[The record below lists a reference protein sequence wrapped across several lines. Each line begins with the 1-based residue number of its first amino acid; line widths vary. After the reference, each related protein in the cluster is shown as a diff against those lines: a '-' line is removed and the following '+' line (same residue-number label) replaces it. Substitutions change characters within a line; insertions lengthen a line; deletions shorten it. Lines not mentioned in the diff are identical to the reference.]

1 MSASDNKIV
10 NQENKNSADI
20 ITWREYEALRNEM
33 RREFRTKDDE
43 LKGTVDEIKQ
53 TLDATNV
60 TVTGL
65 ADQMTDIQ
73 RNIADMR
80 LAIENLT
87 AQQQQQDDDEDPE
100 LEDDAHNARGAP
112 RGHRPRGWVPL
123 GRNGRGQDE
132 EDGLGK
138 PKFSI
143 PKFEGGADVEEY
155 LTWELKIEKLW
166 SLHPNYSEDKKIKLA
181 SSEFDGYAL
190 RWWDSLVRN
199 RDEDGAQPIRTW
211 RAMKEVMTSRFVPTN
226 YMRNIFDKL
235 TLLRQ
240 GVKTVDEY
248 YMEMEMLMQRGRV
261 RESLEMT
268 MQRFLNGLKYDVKG
282 IVRHYTYT
290 NMNQLL
296 HHAREAESQLAEEAK
311 VKGRA
316 TGGGRF
322 TPRAPSTAP
331 APSTRSA
338 PYSTP
343 PSKPVSNVSNAKKS
357 ESAASTSGSSMSTA
371 RNRDMLCHTCGGKG
385 HFKRDCP
392 NRKVMIINE
401 DNEYET
407 GDDVDPNAPDDDD
420 YDTDGEDAYP
430 SDARTI
436 VVSQRALNVLP
447 SASTQRC
454 NLFQTKALVGPD
466 KACKVIIDGG
476 SCRNLASKELCTKL
490 KLKYLPHPHP
500 YYIQWLSDNGEMK
513 VNHMVRVEF
522 AIGPNLATCFRRR
535 YPQDYHHCEESHVGG
550 LMGHFG
556 REKTLLML
564 ADHFYWPKMRRDVD
578 RYVRR
583 CITCNKSKSK
593 LKPHGLYTPLPAPT
607 TPWEDI
613 SMDFVLGLP
622 RTKRGHDSI
631 FVVVDR
637 FSKMS
642 HFIACHK
649 SDDASHIANLFFR
662 EIVRLHGVPKTIVS
676 DRDVKFMSY
685 FWKTLWRKL
694 GTKLLFST
702 TCHPQTDGQ
711 TEVVNRTLSQLLRS
725 MIKKNLKEWEECL
738 PHVEFAYN
746 RAVHSTTELCPFEVV
761 YGFKPITPLD
771 LLPLPIHERV
781 NMEASKRA
789 DFVKKIHVKTKELIE
804 KKGKSNAARMNK
816 KRKEMLFKPGDLVW
830 VHFRSNTGA
839 RILLEKMTKEAR
851 RRSQEEPGWAHTLGR
866 RGPGPGRAGL
876 WSGGPTTL
884 SPPFLRQTLR
894 PEDLSHRGYL
904 AKSYSRLCGA
914 ENTREKRA
922 LRRAGIRRGN
932 SLREGEIDA
941 IVTVIELD
949 IIAITI
955 IIISTIITAVIT
967 AGHRHRRSNLVAD
980 ACKGYNHNES
990 FIETACQHLLLLV
1003 GIDILTYRRY
1013 YDTPPILV
1021 GHQDYF
1027 LAPLPGSEALLRSS
1041 LQFLFGKSTTTAT
1054 VVDEAPGEEVIPYK
1068 IPMKIIERVMDNR
1081 YEGDGT
1087 VHPGDHLLF
1096 LHELCGLFKCA
1107 GIAMDEVRKKLFSLS
1122 LSGKAAHWYKLLDNG
1137 DSLEWN
1143 DIVPRFYSKF
1153 YPPNKT
1159 LLDTSCSGSFTRNK
1173 EEFKR
1178 DLLDRI
1184 QENTEGWEN
1193 DKDRESGIIYDYKCI
1208 EAFMDTD
1215 KFRNMSA
1222 IYGLDSQV
1230 AVNLYKAFASHYEL
1244 PKKNFDKYHEPYK
1257 DKIDSSIN
1265 KCVVVETA
1273 DHVIPEVYIEKT
1285 PFPAKMKEYSVIN
1298 SAVHKSEKKPVEPE
1312 EQIKVEPAVAIVKDL
1327 VTENVED
1334 GHIIFCEDASN
1345 IVSHPNKPKQASVPM
1360 LSVKIGDHC
1369 YYGLCDIGASVS
1381 AIPYELYTEIMH
1393 EIDSCELEDI
1403 DVVIQL
1409 ANRETISPIGI
1420 VRDVEVLCGK
1430 IKYPADFLVLG
1441 SAASDYCPII
1451 FGRPF
1456 LNTCGAIIDCKKEKI
1471 LTKFAGESYEFNF
1484 SKFTKTPYKAD
1495 LPSNDFKMEQCASI
1509 VLVPNNPLQ
1518 QHLEDSESEIFRKE
1532 RDELEEIF
1540 LRQPILKH
1548 DLPVEDL
1555 GTTPPP
1561 KEDPVFDLKPLPD
1574 NLKYAHIDDKKIY
1587 PVIISSKLSEIEEE
1601 RLLEILKKHR
1611 GAIGYTLDDL
1621 KGISPSI
1628 CQHAINMEDDAKPVV
1643 EPQRRLIPKMKEVV
1657 RNEVLRL
1664 LEAGIIYPIADSRW
1678 VSPVHCVPKKG
1689 GMTVVPNDNDELIP
1703 QRVVVGYRM
1712 CIDFRK
1718 VNKVTKKD
1726 HYPLPFID
1734 QMLER
1739 LSKNTHFCFLDGY
1752 SGFSQIA
1759 VKAKDQEK
1767 TTFTCPYG
1775 TYAYRRMPF
1784 GLCNAP
1790 ATFQRCMSAIFHGF
1804 CESIVEVFMDDFSV
1818 YGNSFDSCL
1827 RNLDK
1832 VLQRCEE
1839 TNLVLNWEKCHF
1851 MVNEGIVLGHKISE
1865 RGIEVDRAKVEAIEK
1880 MPYPRDVKGIRSVLG
1895 HAGFYRRFIKDF
1907 SKISK
1912 PLTNLLQKDVPFV
1925 FDDDCKEAFETLK
1938 KALTTAPI
1946 VEPPDWN
1953 LPFEIMCDASD
1964 FAVGAV
1970 LGQRVDKKLNVIH
1983 YASKTLDAAQR
1994 NYATTEKE
2002 LLAVVFAC
2010 DKFRPYIVDS
2020 KVTIHT
2026 DHAAIR
2032 YLMTKKDAKPRLIR
2046 WVLLLQEFDLH
2057 IVDRKGADNPV
2068 ADNLSRLEN
2077 IAYDPVPVNDSFPN
2091 EQLAVIK
2098 MTKEARRRSQE
2109 EPGWAHTLGRRG
2121 PGPGR
2126 AGLWSG
2132 GPTTL
2137 FASFSSPNPSSR
2149 RPKPQRVP
2157 RESYSRL
2164 CGAENKRALRR
2175 AGIRRGNSLRE
2186 GEIDAIVTV
2195 IELDI
2200 IAITIIIISTII
2212 TAVITAGHRHRR
2224 SNLGLILIV

>member
-1 MSASDNKIV
+1 MVSRFGGDDPVRLMTASMKRPGRQPDDEDREGSGRPGKSGGDVPVARPSNRQDVGQKICGTTRGARDPL
-10 NQENKNSADI
+10 SGPGSFP
-20 ITWREYEALRNEM
+20 ALRVAQPKPVGGFWRVTHSGTPGGTSSATSTSTSTSEM
-33 RREFRTKDDE
+33 AEEQITYKDLPAEHKKKYDE
-43 LKGTVDEIKQ
+43 LKAICEAELIGSSETTRSRNIKLRGNTCPSHGVNTVDLSHSIREPGFSFSVNM
-53 TLDATNV
+53 A
-60 TVTGL
+60 GL
-65 ADQMTDIQ
+65 VNCHGADKAESSHSRGKDKEEAVPRDRPQDDRDGMS
-73 RNIADMR
+73 R
-80 LAIENLT
+80 LPTIENCPECTQRRRRTDGVSVFERLGPLPPQNKR
-87 AQQQQQDDDEDPE
+87 AESSQEEDFE
-100 LEDDAHNARGAP
+100 ESDGEEDRY
-112 RGHRPRGWVPL
+112 HRPRWCP
-123 GRNGRGQDE
+123 
-132 EDGLGK
+132 DGLSHSQK
-138 PKFSI
+138 RR
-143 PKFEGGADVEEY
+143 VQR
-155 LTWELKIEKLW
+155 
-166 SLHPNYSEDKKIKLA
+166 
-181 SSEFDGYAL
+181 L
-190 RWWDSLVRN
+190 RN
-199 RDEDGAQPIRTW
+199 
-211 RAMKEVMTSRFVPTN
+211 
-226 YMRNIFDKL
+226 
-235 TLLRQ
+235 
-240 GVKTVDEY
+240 
-248 YMEMEMLMQRGRV
+248 
-261 RESLEMT
+261 LE
-268 MQRFLNGLKYDVKG
+268 
-282 IVRHYTYT
+282 
-290 NMNQLL
+290 
-296 HHAREAESQLAEEAK
+296 EAEAQ
-311 VKGRA
+311 
-316 TGGGRF
+316 
-322 TPRAPSTAP
+322 
-331 APSTRSA
+331 
-338 PYSTP
+338 Y
-343 PSKPVSNVSNAKKS
+343 
-357 ESAASTSGSSMSTA
+357 
-371 RNRDMLCHTCGGKG
+371 
-385 HFKRDCP
+385 
-392 NRKVMIINE
+392 
-401 DNEYET
+401 
-407 GDDVDPNAPDDDD
+407 
-420 YDTDGEDAYP
+420 
-430 SDARTI
+430 
-436 VVSQRALNVLP
+436 
-447 SASTQRC
+447 
-454 NLFQTKALVGPD
+454 
-466 KACKVIIDGG
+466 
-476 SCRNLASKELCTKL
+476 
-490 KLKYLPHPHP
+490 
-500 YYIQWLSDNGEMK
+500 
-513 VNHMVRVEF
+513 
-522 AIGPNLATCFRRR
+522 
-535 YPQDYHHCEESHVGG
+535 
-550 LMGHFG
+550 
-556 REKTLLML
+556 
-564 ADHFYWPKMRRDVD
+564 
-578 RYVRR
+578 
-583 CITCNKSKSK
+583 
-593 LKPHGLYTPLPAPT
+593 LYT
-607 TPWEDI
+607 
-613 SMDFVLGLP
+613 
-622 RTKRGHDSI
+622 
-631 FVVVDR
+631 
-637 FSKMS
+637 
-642 HFIACHK
+642 
-649 SDDASHIANLFFR
+649 
-662 EIVRLHGVPKTIVS
+662 
-676 DRDVKFMSY
+676 
-685 FWKTLWRKL
+685 
-694 GTKLLFST
+694 
-702 TCHPQTDGQ
+702 
-711 TEVVNRTLSQLLRS
+711 
-725 MIKKNLKEWEECL
+725 
-738 PHVEFAYN
+738 
-746 RAVHSTTELCPFEVV
+746 
-761 YGFKPITPLD
+761 
-771 LLPLPIHERV
+771 
-781 NMEASKRA
+781 
-789 DFVKKIHVKTKELIE
+789 
-804 KKGKSNAARMNK
+804 
-816 KRKEMLFKPGDLVW
+816 
-830 VHFRSNTGA
+830 
-839 RILLEKMTKEAR
+839 
-851 RRSQEEPGWAHTLGR
+851 
-866 RGPGPGRAGL
+866 
-876 WSGGPTTL
+876 
-884 SPPFLRQTLR
+884 
-894 PEDLSHRGYL
+894 
-904 AKSYSRLCGA
+904 
-914 ENTREKRA
+914 
-922 LRRAGIRRGN
+922 LRRARPDLAVKIQQIVETKARPPKKVWRPKQAKADAQASADADAETSADANMVFILPDTVTAAAAGRRTPERKSSPAGRPGKF
-932 SLREGEIDA
+932 LPEGEIDA
-941 IVTVIELD
+941 IAIVIERD
-949 IIAITI
+949 IISIII
-955 IIISTIITAVIT
+955 IIISTIYTAI
-967 AGHRHRRSNLVAD
+967 
-980 ACKGYNHNES
+980 
-990 FIETACQHLLLLV
+990 
-1003 GIDILTYRRY
+1003 
-1013 YDTPPILV
+1013 
-1021 GHQDYF
+1021 
-1027 LAPLPGSEALLRSS
+1027 
-1041 LQFLFGKSTTTAT
+1041 TTA
-1054 VVDEAPGEEVIPYK
+1054 APRIS
-1068 IPMKIIERVMDNR
+1068 MN
-1081 YEGDGT
+1081 
-1087 VHPGDHLLF
+1087 
-1096 LHELCGLFKCA
+1096 
-1107 GIAMDEVRKKLFSLS
+1107 EVRKKLFTIS
-1122 LSGKAAHWYKLLDNG
+1122 LSGKAAHWYKLLKNG
-1137 DSLEWN
+1137 DSIDWE
-1143 DIVPRFYSKF
+1143 DIVPLFYSKF
-1153 YPPNKT
+1153 YPPSEIHKDRNRIYNFWPHDGESIAQAWGRLKSLMLKCPIHELPGNVIIDNFYARLSFQDKT
-1159 LLDTSCSGSFTRNK
+1159 LLDTSCSGSFTRKN

-1193 DKDRESGIIYDYKCI
+1193 DKDRESGITYDYKCI

-1222 IYGLDSQV
+1222 TYGLDSQV
-1230 AVNLYKAFASHYEL
+1230 VANLYKAFASHYEL

-1257 DKIDSSIN
+1257 DKIDSSVN
-1265 KCVVVETA
+1265 KCVVVETV
-1273 DHVIPEVYIEKT
+1273 DNIIPEAYIEKT
-1285 PFPAKMKEYSVIN
+1285 PFPAKMKEYSVIS
-1298 SAVHKSEKKPVEPE
+1298 SAVNKSEKKPKEPE
-1312 EQIKVEPAVAIVKDL
+1312 EQIKIEPAVAIVKDL

-1345 IVSHPNKPKQASVPM
+1345 IVSHPNKSKQVSVPM
-1360 LSVKIGDHC
+1360 LSVRIGDHC

-1393 EIDSCELEDI
+1393 EIGSCELEDI
-1403 DVVIQL
+1403 DVVIHL

-1441 SAASDYCPII
+1441 SAASDHCPII

-1471 LTKFAGESYEFNF
+1471 LTRFAGEPYEFNF
-1484 SKFTKTPYKAD
+1484 SKFTKTPYKVD

-1518 QHLEDSESEIFRKE
+1518 QHLENSESEAFRKE

-1643 EPQRRLIPKMKEVV
+1643 EHQRRLIPKMKEVV
-1657 RNEVLRL
+1657 RNEVLKL

-1703 QRVVVGYRM
+1703 QRIVVGYRM

-1818 YGNSFDSCL
+1818 YGNSFDNCL

-1938 KALTTAPI
+1938 KALTTAPV

-2057 IVDRKGADNPV
+2057 IIDRKGADNPV

-2098 MTKEARRRSQE
+2098 GALPPALDLDSFPCVEEAIRVADEFCDQYRALKREVEILQE
-2109 EPGWAHTLGRRG
+2109 ENQRLRRM
-2121 PGPGR
+2121 
-2126 AGLWSG
+2126 LEYYS
-2132 GPTTL
+2132 
-2137 FASFSSPNPSSR
+2137 NPST
-2149 RPKPQRVP
+2149 RPSPPHSGNNESFQVLVQNCKIEKLKLKEILMK
-2157 RESYSRL
+2157 REKNPSPPSPK
-2164 CGAENKRALRR
+2164 E
-2175 AGIRRGNSLRE
+2175 
-2186 GEIDAIVTV
+2186 
-2195 IELDI
+2195 
-2200 IAITIIIISTII
+2200 
-2212 TAVITAGHRHRR
+2212 
-2224 SNLGLILIV
+2224 

>member
-1 MSASDNKIV
+1 MGKPRDTKIAILP
-10 NQENKNSADI
+10 S
-20 ITWREYEALRNEM
+20 TTR
-33 RREFRTKDDE
+33 
-43 LKGTVDEIKQ
+43 KGTTLSTSAALDSPSVIDKLVSPPHASHAGTSAESENSHNIDNVSAVLDDSGSLGSF
-53 TLDATNV
+53 LDATIAKSRQIENTETPNAATPV
-60 TVTGL
+60 NSPESVEYSSDDLDEDYVELDNDFIEKCKATTDARKIKKLLAEHAVRYTPSPDPKFATSPINIRDKDYEFSLDLSHIAIVEKTPFCGTEKESAVEHMTELSTLSGL
-65 ADQMTDIQ
+65 FSDDIKMRTYFVAKIFPFSLKDDAKTWYNNLPPGSIKSPKELLDVFFRKYFPASAQHAALQRIYNFDQEDGEKLPEAWARFCSLIRAQPDHDLEKHDLLDIFYSGLTIESRAYLDSCAGCVFRKRTPEDAEELLAKIG
-73 RNIADMR
+73 RNHDDWSTPEPTPTPIVKKRGMIKLNDEDMR
-80 LAIENLT
+80 EAKKSLKEKGIKPEDVKNLPPIEDICETIPPSSMIEYMKDIVTNKRKIPNEEISTMLANYSFNGKIPKKLG
-87 AQQQQQDDDEDPE
+87 DPAIGVPQWGSCEKIRGTPRE
-100 LEDDAHNARGAP
+100 LSDLYTRIC
-112 RGHRPRGWVPL
+112 
-123 GRNGRGQDE
+123 NGRSLSN
-132 EDGLGK
+132 DGEIQLSGK
-138 PKFSI
+138 
-143 PKFEGGADVEEY
+143 
-155 LTWELKIEKLW
+155 
-166 SLHPNYSEDKKIKLA
+166 
-181 SSEFDGYAL
+181 SSEFLQMAL
-190 RWWDSLVRN
+190 FYQN
-199 RDEDGAQPIRTW
+199 IDGAR
-211 RAMKEVMTSRFVPTN
+211 RAKEV
-226 YMRNIFDKL
+226 
-235 TLLRQ
+235 
-240 GVKTVDEY
+240 
-248 YMEMEMLMQRGRV
+248 
-261 RESLEMT
+261 
-268 MQRFLNGLKYDVKG
+268 
-282 IVRHYTYT
+282 
-290 NMNQLL
+290 
-296 HHAREAESQLAEEAK
+296 
-311 VKGRA
+311 
-316 TGGGRF
+316 
-322 TPRAPSTAP
+322 
-331 APSTRSA
+331 
-338 PYSTP
+338 
-343 PSKPVSNVSNAKKS
+343 
-357 ESAASTSGSSMSTA
+357 
-371 RNRDMLCHTCGGKG
+371 
-385 HFKRDCP
+385 
-392 NRKVMIINE
+392 
-401 DNEYET
+401 
-407 GDDVDPNAPDDDD
+407 
-420 YDTDGEDAYP
+420 
-430 SDARTI
+430 
-436 VVSQRALNVLP
+436 
-447 SASTQRC
+447 
-454 NLFQTKALVGPD
+454 
-466 KACKVIIDGG
+466 
-476 SCRNLASKELCTKL
+476 
-490 KLKYLPHPHP
+490 
-500 YYIQWLSDNGEMK
+500 
-513 VNHMVRVEF
+513 
-522 AIGPNLATCFRRR
+522 
-535 YPQDYHHCEESHVGG
+535 
-550 LMGHFG
+550 
-556 REKTLLML
+556 
-564 ADHFYWPKMRRDVD
+564 
-578 RYVRR
+578 
-583 CITCNKSKSK
+583 
-593 LKPHGLYTPLPAPT
+593 
-607 TPWEDI
+607 
-613 SMDFVLGLP
+613 
-622 RTKRGHDSI
+622 
-631 FVVVDR
+631 
-637 FSKMS
+637 
-642 HFIACHK
+642 
-649 SDDASHIANLFFR
+649 
-662 EIVRLHGVPKTIVS
+662 
-676 DRDVKFMSY
+676 
-685 FWKTLWRKL
+685 
-694 GTKLLFST
+694 
-702 TCHPQTDGQ
+702 
-711 TEVVNRTLSQLLRS
+711 
-725 MIKKNLKEWEECL
+725 
-738 PHVEFAYN
+738 
-746 RAVHSTTELCPFEVV
+746 
-761 YGFKPITPLD
+761 
-771 LLPLPIHERV
+771 
-781 NMEASKRA
+781 
-789 DFVKKIHVKTKELIE
+789 
-804 KKGKSNAARMNK
+804 
-816 KRKEMLFKPGDLVW
+816 
-830 VHFRSNTGA
+830 
-839 RILLEKMTKEAR
+839 EAR
-851 RRSQEEPGWAHTLGR
+851 GPHTIWR
-866 RGPGPGRAGL
+866 RGPGGARAAL
-876 WSGGPTTL
+876 WCGPLGWPPT
-884 SPPFLRQTLR
+884 PPFGLLIGFDLKTHGEKSKSPETLR
-894 PEDLSHRGYL
+894 EPPHRETPSREPEVSVL
-904 AKSYSRLCGA
+904 ALRRDGELEEIFTAITANASPSTSNVSPIHVGILTKGYSRLCGA

-932 SLREGEIDA
+932 SLPEGEIDA
-941 IVTVIELD
+941 IAIVIERD
-949 IIAITI
+949 IISIII
-955 IIISTIITAVIT
+955 IIISTIYTAI
-967 AGHRHRRSNLVAD
+967 
-980 ACKGYNHNES
+980 
-990 FIETACQHLLLLV
+990 
-1003 GIDILTYRRY
+1003 
-1013 YDTPPILV
+1013 
-1021 GHQDYF
+1021 
-1027 LAPLPGSEALLRSS
+1027 
-1041 LQFLFGKSTTTAT
+1041 TTA
-1054 VVDEAPGEEVIPYK
+1054 APRIS
-1068 IPMKIIERVMDNR
+1068 MN
-1081 YEGDGT
+1081 
-1087 VHPGDHLLF
+1087 
-1096 LHELCGLFKCA
+1096 
-1107 GIAMDEVRKKLFSLS
+1107 EVRKKLFTIS
-1122 LSGKAAHWYKLLDNG
+1122 LSGKAAHWYKLLKNG
-1137 DSLEWN
+1137 DSIDWE
-1143 DIVPRFYSKF
+1143 DIVPLFYSKF
-1153 YPPNKT
+1153 YPPSEIHKDRNRIYNFWPHDGESIAQAWGRLKSLMLKCPIHELPGNVIIDNFYARLSFQDKT
-1159 LLDTSCSGSFTRNK
+1159 LLDTSCSGSFTRKN

-1193 DKDRESGIIYDYKCI
+1193 DKDRESGITYDYKCI
-1208 EAFMDTD
+1208 EAFMNTD

-1222 IYGLDSQV
+1222 TYGLDSQV
-1230 AVNLYKAFASHYEL
+1230 VANLYKAFASHYEL

-1257 DKIDSSIN
+1257 DKIDSSVN
-1265 KCVVVETA
+1265 KCVVIETV
-1273 DHVIPEVYIEKT
+1273 DNVIPEAYIEKT
-1285 PFPAKMKEYSVIN
+1285 PFPAKMKEYSVIS
-1298 SAVHKSEKKPVEPE
+1298 SAVNKSEKKPKEPE
-1312 EQIKVEPAVAIVKDL
+1312 EQIKIEPAVAIVKDL

-1345 IVSHPNKPKQASVPM
+1345 IVSHPNKPKQVSVPM
-1360 LSVKIGDHC
+1360 LSVRIGDHC

-1393 EIDSCELEDI
+1393 EIGSCELEDI
-1403 DVVIQL
+1403 DVVIHL

-1471 LTKFAGESYEFNF
+1471 LTRFAGEPYEFNF
-1484 SKFTKTPYKAD
+1484 SKFTKTPYKVD

-1518 QHLEDSESEIFRKE
+1518 QHLENSESEAFRKE

-1540 LRQPILKH
+1540 RRQPILKH

-1628 CQHAINMEDDAKPVV
+1628 CQHAINMEEDAKPVV
-1643 EPQRRLIPKMKEVV
+1643 EHQRRLIPKMKEVV
-1657 RNEVLRL
+1657 RNEVLKL

-1703 QRVVVGYRM
+1703 QRIVVGYRM

-1818 YGNSFDSCL
+1818 YGNSFDNCL

-1938 KALTTAPI
+1938 KALTTAPV

-2057 IVDRKGADNPV
+2057 IIDRKGADNPV

-2098 MTKEARRRSQE
+2098 VSSRESPCTMVSNNKDKEPLKENIQDPELKKEDAREDEEVEEAPQE
-2109 EPGWAHTLGRRG
+2109 RQQATV
-2121 PGPGR
+2121 
-2126 AGLWSG
+2126 
-2132 GPTTL
+2132 
-2137 FASFSSPNPSSR
+2137 ASIGVISSPSNIKRSAR
-2149 RPKPQRVP
+2149 IATGGAVP
-2157 RESYSRL
+2157 RHYLAPRTSYPSHYNPYRNL
-2164 CGAENKRALRR
+2164 IYDRQTERTPKVVLPSNW
-2175 AGIRRGNSLRE
+2175 
-2186 GEIDAIVTV
+2186 
-2195 IELDI
+2195 DI
-2200 IAITIIIISTII
+2200 NRSD
-2212 TAVITAGHRHRR
+2212 TAGEKEPEAEEWGNNSKSWDSPSDRLLNRVEHNSEMIR
-2224 SNLGLILIV
+2224 NLIYRIDELQELIEKLVRNSSPPSPKE